1 MSIKGKLNRLK
12 NHIVKENEDIS
23 KNVEPSVRVE
33 EEIPF
38 LDKWEEFGAKPFY
51 FDGAYCMVR
60 KVEYPLDYQHGLY
73 SFSKL
78 KDVIEM
84 WNSSPLKHPLS
95 AKGHSPSDLFFFD
108 TETTGLGGGVGNTIF
123 LLGHARVQEDRV
135 VLTQH
140 FLPNPGSEIA
150 LYQSFLTSV
159 DYTTLVTYNGKS
171 FDWPQVKTRH
181 MLIRDSLPKL
191 PDFGHFD
198 LYHAARR
205 LWKNKLDSVRL
216 SNVEKEILDIKRIDD
231 VPGYLAPILYFDY
244 VENQVPDGIFG
255 VMRHNEIDIL
265 SLLTLYIHLSGIVI
279 LNEKNKYTSDKYE
292 VARWLEALGETRKAQ
307 ELYEQV
313 VDVDSEK
320 ELKAKLALAYLS
332 KKENKMEQAVSLFFE
347 VHEKGDTP
355 DAIVASLELAKFYE
369 HKVKDYVTA
378 LDFAKS
384 AFSRWKELSHFGNKT
399 KNAKSEADFEKRIA
413 RISKKLQNN

>member
-1 MSIKGKLNRLK
+1 
-12 NHIVKENEDIS
+12 
-23 KNVEPSVRVE
+23 
-33 EEIPF
+33 
-38 LDKWEEFGAKPFY
+38 
-51 FDGAYCMVR
+51 
-60 KVEYPLDYQHGLY
+60 
-73 SFSKL
+73 
-78 KDVIEM
+78 
-84 WNSSPLKHPLS
+84 
-95 AKGHSPSDLFFFD
+95 
-108 TETTGLGGGVGNTIF
+108 
-123 LLGHARVQEDRV
+123 
-135 VLTQH
+135 
-140 FLPNPGSEIA
+140 
-150 LYQSFLTSV
+150 
-159 DYTTLVTYNGKS
+159 
-171 FDWPQVKTRH
+171 
-181 MLIRDSLPKL
+181 
-191 PDFGHFD
+191 
-198 LYHAARR
+198 
-205 LWKNKLDSVRL
+205 KLDSVRL